1 MNMLS
6 VAQVAKQLNVST
18 YTVRRLILTGH
29 IRAVNIGAR
38 VVVGSAEL
46 ERLMTS
52 GTGPKHVKK
61 LSKSHR
67 KSTDKSGAAAGLST

>member
-18 YTVRRLILTGH
+18 YTVRRLIRTGQ

-38 VVVGSAEL
+38 VVIGTGEL
-46 ERLMTS
+46 ERLMTN
-52 GTGPKHVKK
+52 GTGTQRIKK
-61 LSKSHR
+61 RSKSHHTSR
-67 KSTDKSGAAAGLST
+67 DK